1 MDTWLLVLLGAA
13 GGSLRGLV
21 DVYNQTM
28 AWQEARRAHRKAVAQ
43 EEDTG
48 EPPRFREYFD
58 PIPDSVATVVHMG
71 MGAACAVLF
80 GLSGQI
86 SGVYAALVVGVS
98 APTLLTQL
106 GRTQMV
112 DEAVTGVSSTQ
123 GPGAEAQQ

>member
-1 MDTWLLVLLGAA
+1 MDAWLLLLLGAA

-28 AWQEARRAHRKAVAQ
+28 AWQEARREHRRAVAQ
-43 EEDTG
+43 EEETG

-58 PIPDSVATVVHMG
+58 LIPDSVAAVVHMG
-71 MGAACAVLF
+71 LGAACAVLF

-106 GRTQMV
+106 GRIQTV
-112 DEAVTGVSSTQ
+112 GEAVAGNAAAQ
-123 GPGAEAQQ
+123 GADAGADQ